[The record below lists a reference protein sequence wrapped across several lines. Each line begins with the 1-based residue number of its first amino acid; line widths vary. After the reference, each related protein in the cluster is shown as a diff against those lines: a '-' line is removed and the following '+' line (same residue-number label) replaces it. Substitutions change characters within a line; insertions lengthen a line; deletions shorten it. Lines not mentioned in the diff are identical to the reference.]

1 MLDQI
6 NAKIVDGANE
16 YSTLTHASYIG
27 PKWWV
32 EMTEA
37 MVQPFTERFTN
48 EYNREPGPSGIAII
62 ESSVGKQTLLPDTVV
77 RERIN
82 FVVHKQCN
90 LPHIRNP
97 TSLALRKTVHP
108 YVYAN
113 DSFMKAIKK
122 QINSPERSKWYDEA
136 QSTTSISFLASSQHK
151 RTKTFSSSQRAC
163 QQNVHTK
170 GSSKQYFLWKF
181 AIATR

>member
-62 ESSVGKQTLLPDTVV
+62 ESSVGKQTLLPETQLFV
-77 RERIN
+77 RGSTLSYTSSAIFHTSEIPP
-82 FVVHKQCN
+82 H
-90 LPHIRNP
+90 LP
-97 TSLALRKTVHP
+97 
-108 YVYAN
+108 
-113 DSFMKAIKK
+113 
-122 QINSPERSKWYDEA
+122 
-136 QSTTSISFLASSQHK
+136 
-151 RTKTFSSSQRAC
+151 
-163 QQNVHTK
+163 
-170 GSSKQYFLWKF
+170 
-181 AIATR
+181 